1 MEDKPFPCRF
11 CSSAFS
17 TSKNLDCHVE
27 YYHDGVGSDTDKLVN
42 PKVEDD
48 VFYSSQE
55 ESDNDS
61 SVVES
66 VDFEDD
72 RDEDFV
78 PEKED
83 YKSKKKVYSKSKIQ
97 LKSRVTS
104 KSKLKTSIKS
114 KSKGHVVSKKR
125 VNGKEVSVI

>member
-27 YYHDGVGSDTDKLVN
+27 YYHDGEGSDTDKLVN

-78 PEKED
+78 MEED
-83 YKSKKKVYSKSKIQ
+83 ESEEEAA
-97 LKSRVTS
+97 KSRA
-104 KSKLKTSIKS
+104 KLKS
-114 KSKGHVVSKKR
+114 KSKRCESFLNILSPGLGGAADR
-125 VNGKEVSVI
+125 AFY